1 MKRPL
6 VLLWLIGFFGAAA
19 GEVYSM
25 TWPEQDAKCLEVTR
39 NRKLPMKLKTRGKPK
54 RARWEQVDRVLTA
67 TPWHLNSELLAVPR
81 DVDASRDGMR
91 T

>member
-54 RARWEQVDRVLTA
+54 RARWEQVDKVLTDLREDLKQTA
-67 TPWHLNSELLAVPR
+67 CQFRFDSHKFCLKN
-81 DVDASRDGMR
+81 
-91 T
+91 